1 MGFSQARL
9 FLLVSLVV
17 APLVSPSPVSSQ
29 SSDRIWGRITT
40 TSGEV
45 HEGFIRWDRNEASW
59 ADLLDGT
66 KELSPMEF
74 QDWWALIHPDDR
86 GRDRVIEYGGYRITW
101 DDNEPEFPTSVESGI
116 RFGHIRRLTPVD
128 QQEAEL
134 ELRSGQLV
142 TLTGGS
148 TDLGTDL
155 REILISDT
163 RGRVEEFEW
172 EDLERVEF
180 FQAPAGSNAGAGRLH
195 GTVEMLEG
203 PTFTGYL
210 AWDLD
215 EILTTDTLDGED
227 SDGEDHRVLFGRIA
241 SIRPI
246 DDGAA
251 LSLEDGSQLEL
262 FGDDD
267 VDRGNDGIQVSD
279 PGLGMVVLDWD
290 DVEVVRFHSVADSPA
305 SALLD
310 GGPRLKGTVATADS
324 TEFSGW
330 IRWDGDE
337 EYSWE
342 LLDGRAPGVEFDVE
356 FGQIAGI
363 EKFFGESTAVNLGPA
378 GVRVTHPVKEGA
390 KVTLR
395 DGRVFEMDGSND
407 VDESN
412 HGIFILP
419 DEGGLSPD
427 DENAEWIWVRWEDF
441 QSLKLEWGE
450 GR

>member
-1 MGFSQARL
+1 MGLPQACHYAL
-9 FLLVSLVV
+9 PFFLAASLCC
-17 APLVSPSPVSSQ
+17 PDPVSPQ
-29 SSDRIWGRITT
+29 SSERIWGRVTT
-40 TSGEV
+40 TSGDQ

-59 ADLLDGT
+59 FDLLDGS
-66 KELSPMEF
+66 KEVSPMEF
-74 QDWWALIHPDDR
+74 QDWWALIHPDDS

-101 DDNEPEFPTSVESGI
+101 DDMEPVFPSSVESGI
-116 RFGHIRRLTPVD
+116 RFGHIRRLKAVD
-128 QQEAEL
+128 RQEAEL

-155 REILISDT
+155 REILVSDT
-163 RGRVEEFEW
+163 RGRVEELEW
-172 EDLERVEF
+172 RDLESVAF
-180 FQAPAGSNAGAGRLH
+180 FQAPEGANPGARRLH
-195 GTVEMLEG
+195 GTVEMQEG
-203 PTFTGYL
+203 PSFTGYL

-215 EILTTDTLDGED
+215 EILTSDTLDGED
-227 SDGEDHRVLFGRIA
+227 ADGERHRVLFERIA

-246 DDGAA
+246 EDGAS
-251 LSLEDGSQLEL
+251 LSLENGSRLEL
-262 FGDDD
+262 FGNDD

-290 DVEVVRFHSVADSPA
+290 DIEVVRFHPFAGPPF

-310 GGPRLKGTVATADS
+310 GEPRLKGTVVTADS
-324 TEFSGW
+324 TELSGW

-363 EKFFGESTAVNLGPA
+363 EKFLGESIAVTIGPMGA
-378 GVRVTHPVKEGA
+378 GVTHPISEGA
-390 KVTLR
+390 RVTLR

-419 DEGGLSPD
+419 IDGGSSPD
-427 DENAEWIWVRWEDF
+427 DEDAKWIWVRWEDF
-441 QSLKLEWGE
+441 QSLRLEWEE